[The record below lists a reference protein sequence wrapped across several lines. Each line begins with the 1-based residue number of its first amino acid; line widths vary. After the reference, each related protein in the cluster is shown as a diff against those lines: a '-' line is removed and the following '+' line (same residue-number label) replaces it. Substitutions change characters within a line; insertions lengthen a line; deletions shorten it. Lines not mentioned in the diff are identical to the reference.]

1 MSGKEI
7 LKRRADAATEALKS
21 PRVRWVTGR
30 AQVKVEIDERK
41 YQQAVDK
48 IMNDEIERHLITG
61 AIKEKGPLTIGEI
74 SKITELK
81 SNRVMEHII
90 ALRKR
95 GIVGEAGEKD
105 ESYVYNL
112 L

>member
-1 MSGKEI
+1 MSGNEN
-7 LKRRADAATEALKS
+7 LKRRTNAATEALKS

-41 YQQAVDK
+41 YQQIVDK
-48 IMNDEIERHLITG
+48 ITNDEIERHMITG
-61 AIKEKGPLTIGEI
+61 AIKEKGPLTVEELA
-74 SKITELK
+74 KITEIQP
-81 SNRVMEHII
+81 SRIMEHII

-95 GIVGEAGEKD
+95 GIVSEAGER
-105 ESYVYNL
+105 ELRYTYSL